1 MELLVV
7 KSIALASANYV
18 HLLETSI
25 PSHRPTS
32 PQFQLNAF
40 VGAVEREDPPPNFD
54 GRSAEIAP

>member
-1 MELLVV
+1 LDQSRKAGSDFRTELLVV

-40 VGAVEREDPPPNFD
+40 VGAVERVADD
-54 GRSAEIAP
+54 